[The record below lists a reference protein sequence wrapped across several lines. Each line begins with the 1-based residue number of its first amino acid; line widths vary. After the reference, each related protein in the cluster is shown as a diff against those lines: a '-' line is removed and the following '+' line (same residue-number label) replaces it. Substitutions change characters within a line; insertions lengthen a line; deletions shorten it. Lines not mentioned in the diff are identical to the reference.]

1 MWEFGTSS
9 FKCTGHKFTVRL
21 TNCVVILQYV
31 GSTMSTPD
39 SDATLKCIC
48 GVYRAHI
55 LNSEKDGDE
64 DGQDY
69 PIFND
74 LESQQKRSQHKRAFK
89 KGFSAPVFV
98 VKPPPPALEEI
109 TAFFRDVFY
118 ASKMESDC
126 MIISLIYVERLIKT
140 TEGKLRPRTSN
151 WRSIL
156 FSCMVLASKVWDDLS
171 MWNVDFSE
179 TCPTGVEFSLQRIN
193 ELEIALLATLD
204 YQVKVPAGE
213 YAKYYFLL
221 RSMLIKSGL
230 GGEKMKA
237 SDPLDIEGAK
247 RLQHMSSLFQHK
259 ATSRRDL
266 MTSISSKNFEQ
277 TANRSGTAKGKV
289 QLEHVVRM

>member
-1 MWEFGTSS
+1 
-9 FKCTGHKFTVRL
+9 
-21 TNCVVILQYV
+21 
-31 GSTMSTPD
+31 MSTPD

-55 LNSEKDGDE
+55 LNSERDDDE
-64 DGQDY
+64 DGHDY
-69 PIFND
+69 RIFND
-74 LESQQKRSQHKRAFK
+74 LESQQKPSQNKRTSK

-98 VKPPPPALEEI
+98 VKPSPPALEEI

-118 ASKMESDC
+118 AAKMEPDC
-126 MIISLIYVERLIKT
+126 MIITLIYVERLIKT

-259 ATSRRDL
+259 
-266 MTSISSKNFEQ
+266 
-277 TANRSGTAKGKV
+277 GV
-289 QLEHVVRM
+289 